1 MHVFYVRNPIL
12 TLPRLENI
20 KNDEFSMFEFSIF
33 SKMAQTR
40 RRGGLFWSYWYGFQS
55 FFEPELSGST
65 PGPPRARILL
75 KTWFF
80 AEGRS
85 RIKSA

>member
-20 KNDEFSMFEFSIF
+20 KNDEFSMFEFSIV

-55 FFEPELSGST
+55 FLRAGAVRID
-65 PGPPRARILL
+65 PRASQGQNIA
-75 KTWFF
+75 KN
-80 AEGRS
+80 
-85 RIKSA
+85 